1 MPGPDVLKWDARYR
15 DAAGPGAPARVL
27 TDFAHLLPPRGRAL
41 DLACGL
47 GANALFLAGQ
57 GLETHAWDASPIAVG
72 RLKDAAAARGLRVE
86 AAVRD
91 VVAHPP
97 EPDAFDVI
105 VVAHFLERALAPA
118 LAAALRPGGLL
129 FYQTFTRARVDDFG
143 PKHDAYR
150 LAENELLWL
159 FAGPPGDP
167 REPADG
173 AASPASHPERPPD
186 LPRGGPVP
194 LSSTPAGPV
203 PSGGPLPACP
213 LRVLVYREEGRVGD
227 LARGL
232 RNEAMLVARRA

>member
-1 MPGPDVLKWDARYR
+1 MPTADQRKWDARYR
-15 DAAGPGAPARVL
+15 DATGPGAPARVL
-27 TDFAHLLPPRGRAL
+27 TDFAHLLPQRGRAL

-57 GLETHAWDASPIAVG
+57 GLDTHAWDVSPIAVG
-72 RLKDAAAARGLRVE
+72 RLKDGAGARGLRVE

-105 VVAHFLERALAPA
+105 VVAHFLERTLAPA

-143 PKHDAYR
+143 PKDDAYR

-159 FAGPPGDP
+159 FAGPPEDP

-173 AASPASHPERPPD
+173 APSHASHSERSPGPARGRPLPVTTATTD
-186 LPRGGPVP
+186 PTPSGRPLPRYP
-194 LSSTPAGPV
+194 LQ
-203 PSGGPLPACP
+203 
-213 LRVLVYREEGRVGD
+213 VLAYREEGRVGD
-227 LARGL
+227 LAQGL
-232 RNEAMLVARRA
+232 RNEAMLVARRT